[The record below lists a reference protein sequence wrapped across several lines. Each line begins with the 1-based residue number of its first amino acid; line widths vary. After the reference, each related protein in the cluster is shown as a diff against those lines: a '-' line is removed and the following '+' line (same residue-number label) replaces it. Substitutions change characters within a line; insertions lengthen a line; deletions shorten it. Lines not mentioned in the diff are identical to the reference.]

1 MTRMQRI
8 LWVLIL
14 FCFFSPYLNPVESSA
29 QELPL
34 SAVYSLLLSGEASG
48 TSGSYSL
55 GGIVSGLTGTLEINE
70 NGANNLI
77 ITADG
82 SFTFPSPVEENTSYT
97 ISVVSAPAGYG
108 CTITNGTGIM
118 PGNDVNNISIVC
130 APAPMYTLG
139 GTVSGLTGSLEITQN
154 GADNLTITTD
164 GPFTF
169 PTSVTYNHPYLVEV
183 VSTPA
188 GYDCVISNAGGV
200 MPNNDVSDVLITCA
214 VDTTPPNKPL
224 LIGGG
229 QTNDPLYTWTWTSG
243 GGGNG
248 TYRYSL
254 PCVWPYQ
261 LNDTNSITTTDT
273 QATPASPLPDGGY
286 IMCVQERDDAGNW
299 SANASKALS
308 LNTVSPTVT
317 VTIPEDTAAQQSVKK
332 NLVITFSK
340 NMAYIPLNDGV
351 EYITLVSSN
360 GVQIPLQIYYP
371 PSGGSP
377 PDAYEFHHTAP
388 LEENETYTVTVTQNV
403 KDSYGNT
410 LEQPYVFHF
419 TTRDPTAYYPAAP
432 NWNDYVKNDGP
443 DIFNATGTPC
453 DGTETGGYGAC
464 IHSGELRAF
473 TIPGQNSCVG
483 LTAEDNNGFLNW
495 TCLDNTGEVCFVST
509 GLKKDVRLVD
519 LVGLQK
525 WPESSLIV
533 SDGSGVVYT
542 TDPEQWWS
550 NPIRSFVGV
559 QHDFYLNEEGTIY
572 VHTGGTTYQRDIFI
586 LANKIAL
593 VGFPGFPIYSRDNN
607 GPFVLGGGNFLWI
620 EGEFNGIGDTEVMS
634 FEQLKFSVLRYI
646 SVMGAGTQTNGW
658 GLRLGNGSNNNKIEH
673 VISKLNTYGIRI
685 ENSRDNSLED
695 CFLTMNG
702 NAGLWVYSSRGNH
715 LNNIISSNN
724 LIGLRLQASDGN
736 VITGFTA
743 AHNSS
748 FGLSLTDGSDDNVIS
763 NSTSAK
769 NQRFGLN
776 VEGSSNN
783 NIFNNLA
790 LVGNAVHG
798 ASISASISNTFQN
811 MAMTNSGPVSNL
823 FASSPDT
830 VTYGLFMDSSGGYF
844 TGRLIFGTNGDG
856 SENDCVV
863 SGSTGITDTCGVA
876 DGSDFTVTTS
886 SPALGSFV
894 GKAASDSANDEDSNG
909 GASFPSTVVA
919 ANAFDWTSFERPLRT
934 WGAEVYATDEYN
946 NTALIDVGKMGCSSN
961 NFVLTNAYCAY
972 WHEYWH
978 DNGHIWDW
986 NIRVGDTLIR
996 NSLSIPANGD
1006 AANTV
1011 THTWSD
1017 NSTATFLRNAVE
1029 KKGNG
1034 NGLCE
1039 SGETCLYTP
1048 NIGSYQGHGGLQ
1060 SAGSFTN
1067 GDTLSGISLEEFS
1080 TNGY

>member
-1 MTRMQRI
+1 MTRMKKI
-8 LWVLIL
+8 LWFLIL

-29 QELPL
+29 QELPIN
-34 SAVYSLLLSGEASG
+34 AVYLLLLSGKNSV
-48 TSGSYSL
+48 TPGSYSL

-77 ITADG
+77 ITAGG

-97 ISVVSAPAGYG
+97 VSVVSAPASYD

-118 PGNDVNNISIVC
+118 PGNDVNNISIAC

-139 GTVSGLTGSLEITQN
+139 GTVSGLTGSLEITRN
-154 GADNLTITTD
+154 GADNLTITAD

-169 PTSVTYNHPYLVEV
+169 PTSVTYNHPYLVKV
-183 VSTPA
+183 VSAPS
-188 GYDCVISNAGGV
+188 GYDCAISNASGV
-200 MPNNDVSDVLITCA
+200 MPNHDVGDIGITCA
-214 VDTTPPNKPL
+214 VDTTPPAKPVVS
-224 LIGGG
+224 GGG
-229 QTNDPLYTWTWTSG
+229 TTNDPQYTWSWISG

-248 TYRYSL
+248 TYRYNTD
-254 PCVWPYQ
+254 CVWPY
-261 LNDTNSITTTDT
+261 LLDDTNSILTTGTT
-273 QATPASPLPDGGY
+273 ASPAAPLPDGGY
-286 IMCVQERDDAGNW
+286 YMCVQERDDTGNW
-299 SANASKALS
+299 SDSAIKGLII
-308 LNTVSPTVT
+308 NTVSPTVNET
-317 VTIPEDTAAQQSVKK
+317 VPVNTAEEQALNKQ
-332 NLVITFSK
+332 LTITFSK
-340 NMAYIPLNDGV
+340 DMAYIPLHDGV
-351 EYITLVSSN
+351 EYVTLVSSN

-371 PSGGSP
+371 SSGGYP
-377 PDAYEFHHTAP
+377 HNVYEFHHTAP
-388 LEENETYTVTVTQNV
+388 LLENETYTVTVTTNV
-403 KDSYGNT
+403 KDTYGNT
-410 LEQPYVFHF
+410 LEQPYEFEF
-419 TTRDPTAYYPAAP
+419 ISRGSTAYYPTAP
-432 NWNDYVKNDGP
+432 NWNDYVKNDGV
-443 DIFNATGTPC
+443 DVFDAAGTLC
-453 DGTETGGYGAC
+453 DGTESGGYNAC
-464 IHSGELRAF
+464 IHSGEMRAF
-473 TIPGQNSCVG
+473 TIPDLSSCG
-483 LTAEDNNGFLNW
+483 SLTAKDNNEFLNW
-495 TCLDNTGEVCFVST
+495 TCLDNTGEVRFVST

-519 LVGLQK
+519 LVGPQQ

-550 NPIRSFVGV
+550 NPIRNFVGV
-559 QHDFYLNEEGTIY
+559 QNDLYLNEEGTVY
-572 VHTGGTTYQRDIFI
+572 VHTGGTYYQRDIYI
-586 LANKIAL
+586 MASKIAL

-607 GPFVLGGGNFLWI
+607 GPFVSGGGNFLWI

-634 FEQLKFSVLRYI
+634 FGQLKFSVLRYI
-646 SVMGAGTQTNGW
+646 SVMGAGTLTNGW
-658 GLRLGNGSNNNKIEH
+658 GLRLANGSNNNKIEH
-673 VISKLNTYGIRI
+673 LISKLNTYGVRI
-685 ENSRDNSLED
+685 ESSRDNSLED

-702 NAGLWVYSSRGNH
+702 NAGLWIYSSQGNH
-715 LNNIISSNN
+715 LNNIISTNN
-724 LIGLRLQASDGN
+724 WIGLRLQASDGN
-736 VITGFTA
+736 VVTGSTA

-748 FGLSLTDGSDDNVIS
+748 FGLSLTNGSDDNVIS

-776 VEGSSNN
+776 VEASNN

-798 ASISASISNTFQN
+798 ASIASSTSNTFQN

-830 VTYGLFMDSSGGYF
+830 VTYGLLMDSSGGYF
-844 TGRLIFGTNGDG
+844 TGRLIFGTNGGG
-856 SENDCVV
+856 SGNDCVV
-863 SGSTGITDTCGVA
+863 SASTGITDTCGTA

-886 SPALGSFV
+886 ASALGSFV
-894 GKAASDSANDEDSNG
+894 GKAASDSVNGEDSNG

-986 NIRVGDTLIR
+986 NIKVGDTLIK
-996 NSLSIPANGD
+996 NSLSLPANGD
-1006 AANTV
+1006 AADTV
-1011 THTWSD
+1011 THTWSN

-1029 KKGNG
+1029 KEGNG

-1048 NIGSYQGHGGLQ
+1048 NIGSYQGHGGIQ
-1060 SAGSFTN
+1060 SAGAFTD
-1067 GDTLSGISLEEFS
+1067 GDTLTGVTLDEYS